1 MLRLI
6 HVVNLATWIFSAA
19 TGGSAGEKQCVEPEE
34 QFLRYPHRLPHP
46 GACRLDRRYGGV
58 HRDWSDP
65 DGLLPGG
72 GKMAGRMPPEPVPG
86 WTHGEHCAAHQPPRL
101 YDPHIAQVGDTL
113 KIEGRAFDGR
123 TFDVEAVVVG
133 TYNRSDLMED
143 SPVVPGSP
151 YFIMTY
157 DTAKK
162 LTGITEQTGILAI
175 KNSEGCFDEV
185 LTAVQKIADKNEK
198 IEVNTIEQTIKNI
211 QHRYSASINALYM
224 TSAILFVFGS
234 ISLMNMLMVD
244 FQNRKRE
251 FGLLEAVGVTRK
263 QLKAMLNR
271 EIGIYLGGSLAISL
285 ICGSIFSVIVCRRLD
300 AINHCITLKL
310 PWFFLLALICVLLVI
325 YLVFSMYSK
334 MELKKASILS
344 AIKSE

>member
-1 MLRLI
+1 MLFR
-6 HVVNLATWIFSAA
+6 S
-19 TGGSAGEKQCVEPEE
+19 
-34 QFLRYPHRLPHP
+34 
-46 GACRLDRRYGGV
+46 
-58 HRDWSDP
+58 
-65 DGLLPGG
+65 
-72 GKMAGRMPPEPVPG
+72 
-86 WTHGEHCAAHQPPRL
+86 
-101 YDPHIAQVGDTL
+101 QVGDTL

>member
-1 MLRLI
+1 
-6 HVVNLATWIFSAA
+6 
-19 TGGSAGEKQCVEPEE
+19 
-34 QFLRYPHRLPHP
+34 
-46 GACRLDRRYGGV
+46 
-58 HRDWSDP
+58 
-65 DGLLPGG
+65 
-72 GKMAGRMPPEPVPG
+72 
-86 WTHGEHCAAHQPPRL
+86 
-101 YDPHIAQVGDTL
+101 
-113 KIEGRAFDGR
+113 
-123 TFDVEAVVVG
+123 
-133 TYNRSDLMED
+133 
-143 SPVVPGSP
+143 
-151 YFIMTY
+151 
-157 DTAKK
+157 
-162 LTGITEQTGILAI
+162 
-175 KNSEGCFDEV
+175 
-185 LTAVQKIADKNEK
+185 
-198 IEVNTIEQTIKNI
+198 
-211 QHRYSASINALYM
+211 M

-344 AIKSE
+344 AIKVSRLIGSCCIIELHKYFLKRENLPDDGKRKKAVVEADNLTRPFETAALISEPPFLCVYTIL

>member
-1 MLRLI
+1 MKKTLDIKKLVLLNMPYILLGLFATNFGEAWRMAQGADASEKFLSLVAVLPGTLQSFWPSLHPLDLLVGLCCGAGLRLAVYLKSKNAKKYR
-6 HVVNLATWIFSAA
+6 H
-19 TGGSAGEKQCVEPEE
+19 GMEYGSARWGTRE
-34 QFLRYPHRLPHP
+34 
-46 GACRLDRRYGGV
+46 D
-58 HRDWSDP
+58 
-65 DGLLPGG
+65 
-72 GKMAGRMPPEPVPG
+72 
-86 WTHGEHCAAHQPPRL
+86 
-101 YDPHIAQVGDTL
+101 IA
-113 KIEGRAFDGR
+113 
-123 TFDVEAVVVG
+123 
-133 TYNRSDLMED
+133 
-143 SPVVPGSP
+143 P
-151 YFIMTY
+151 Y

>member
-1 MLRLI
+1 MVAAALKRKVAARMIIFKMVIPMVIIMFPTVINNSKSVSLCARCPNSCPKI
-6 HVVNLATWIFSAA
+6 PFSCSRNIGFCKPPVVTA
-19 TGGSAGEKQCVEPEE
+19 
-34 QFLRYPHRLPHP
+34 
-46 GACRLDRRYGGV
+46 
-58 HRDWSDP
+58 
-65 DGLLPGG
+65 
-72 GKMAGRMPPEPVPG
+72 M
-86 WTHGEHCAAHQPPRL
+86 
-101 YDPHIAQVGDTL
+101 
-113 KIEGRAFDGR
+113 
-123 TFDVEAVVVG
+123 
-133 TYNRSDLMED
+133 
-143 SPVVPGSP
+143 VVPGSP